1 MNVSNDVLIECML
14 GTTVRQLRQSCGE
27 LFHTMIS
34 FGLLYNQTTDII
46 SSEIMRKMREN
57 EQCLSCTASL
67 NISLGTLCGSE
78 HCFYVVPSDN
88 VPGVADIRWDNVLS
102 WTCKR
107 KKNPTM

>member
-1 MNVSNDVLIECML
+1 ML

-57 EQCLSCTASL
+57 EQCLSCTPSL

-88 VPGVADIRWDNVLS
+88 VPGVADIR
-102 WTCKR
+102 
-107 KKNPTM
+107 